1 MLTSDVVVLEHDI
14 RLLAIT
20 ECLHILLG
28 YLREYF
34 IGEFLVRMRIKR
46 TMEHHLFCSA
56 FLRNNCLHIGKHL
69 CHRISSLFVLIQA
82 LGKKNACFL
91 FLYFLEVV
99 TQCPS
104 KVFRGRYFGNH
115 FLR

>member
-34 IGEFLVRMRIKR
+34 IGEFLVRVWIER

-56 FLRNNCLHIGKHL
+56 FLRNNCLHIGKYFS
-69 CHRISSLFVLIQA
+69 HRISSLFVLIQA
-82 LGKKNACFL
+82 LGKKDARFSFL
-91 FLYFLEVV
+91 HFLEVV
-99 TQCPS
+99 AECPS
-104 KVFRGRYFGNH
+104 KV
-115 FLR
+115 LCC